1 MRRTKH
7 RPPLVTPKTGRRNS
21 DAFSIWSRTN
31 VVSQNS
37 VAFRKAKVRHSSE
50 AASWTEEEDEALRKV
65 VERDGPRDWA
75 TMAQR
80 VGSTRT
86 ASALR

>member
-1 MRRTKH
+1 M
-7 RPPLVTPKTGRRNS
+7 
-21 DAFSIWSRTN
+21 
-31 VVSQNS
+31 
-37 VAFRKAKVRHSSE
+37 RHSSE

>member
-1 MRRTKH
+1 MLSRFGHVQTTFLLKKKRR
-7 RPPLVTPKTGRRNS
+7 
-21 DAFSIWSRTN
+21 
-31 VVSQNS
+31 
-37 VAFRKAKVRHSSE
+37 AFRKAKVRHSSE